1 LDFLGR
7 WAKRTIKE
15 NAVRNDVT
23 AGYGHMYAE
32 QDITHPTA
40 NKMYSISYDRQIFR
54 FGPRTRIIY
63 RHFKQRAM
71 AQWK

>member
-1 LDFLGR
+1 MLCETMSQQD
-7 WAKRTIKE
+7 
-15 NAVRNDVT
+15 
-23 AGYGHMYAE
+23 MYAE